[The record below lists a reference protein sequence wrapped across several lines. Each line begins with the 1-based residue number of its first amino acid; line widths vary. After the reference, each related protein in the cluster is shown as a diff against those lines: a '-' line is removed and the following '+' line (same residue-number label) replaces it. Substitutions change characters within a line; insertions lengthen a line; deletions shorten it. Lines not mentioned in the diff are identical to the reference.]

1 MVFSMVTAMMKQSK
15 LLQRMA
21 KETGINLN
29 SIFNTLTKVM
39 NIVRDECGEDVQDY
53 FNKDYHLI

>member
-1 MVFSMVTAMMKQSK
+1 MR
-15 LLQRMA
+15 RMA
-21 KETGINLN
+21 KETGINVN

-39 NIVRDECGEDVQDY
+39 AIVRDECGEDLEDY